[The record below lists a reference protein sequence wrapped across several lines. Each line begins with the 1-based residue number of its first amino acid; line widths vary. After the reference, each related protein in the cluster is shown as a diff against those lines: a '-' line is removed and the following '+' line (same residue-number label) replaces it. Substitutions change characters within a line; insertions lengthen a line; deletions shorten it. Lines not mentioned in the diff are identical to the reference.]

1 MRVSAT
7 KPDHG
12 ASPAGWWPRL
22 NGTRESFARHLPA
35 ADQRGQGRD
44 YVDAAIMRILCR
56 QRDPPSLHT
65 LAYNPGNFMRTL
77 AMPRAAELWSLTSLR
92 GES

>member
-1 MRVSAT
+1 M
-7 KPDHG
+7 P
-12 ASPAGWWPRL
+12 
-22 NGTRESFARHLPA
+22 
-35 ADQRGQGRD
+35 
-44 YVDAAIMRILCR
+44 ILCR

-65 LAYNPGNFMRTL
+65 LAYNPSNFMRTL